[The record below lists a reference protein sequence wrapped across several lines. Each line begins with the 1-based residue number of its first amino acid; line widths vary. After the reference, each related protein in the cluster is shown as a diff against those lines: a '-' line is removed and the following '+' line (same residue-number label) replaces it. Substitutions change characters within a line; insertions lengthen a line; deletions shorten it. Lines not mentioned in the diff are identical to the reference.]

1 MEPIVFQ
8 FSTLVL
14 AIPFGIAA
22 IAIIASGG
30 FFAAGKKGPA
40 AGLGF
45 VALIAGLIFGPS
57 MLKDRVIVTDKKIE
71 QQTGFFFAQ
80 TVKGFEFSD
89 VSFVRITR
97 KPTGPKNRMAMVW
110 EIHKSNGSTQDIDPG
125 DLWESNSDEIAKVLQ
140 DRGVEFR

>member
-8 FSTLVL
+8 FSTLAL

-22 IAIIASGG
+22 IAITASGV

-40 AGLGF
+40 AAFGV

-57 MLKDRVIVTDKKIE
+57 MLKDRVVVTDKKIE
-71 QQTGFFFAQ
+71 QRTGFFFSQA
-80 TVKGFEFSD
+80 VKGFGFDD

-97 KPTGPKNRMAMVW
+97 KPSGPKDRITMVW
-110 EIHKSNGSTQDIDPG
+110 EIHPSSGSAYDIDPG
-125 DLWESNSDEIAKVLQ
+125 DLWESNSDEIAEVLQ